1 MAFDKLI
8 ALFFLVVCVAYGYA
22 AYTYPL
28 LSFERNMAFLPN
40 TMPQAL
46 SVLGVLVSLFI
57 VLSSKKVEEIE
68 EDESDDMSLS
78 KIKHYKTGQAAM
90 LLIAMVVYALAI
102 RPIGFV
108 PATVIFIVASG
119 WILGERKPI
128 KMTGIALIATLFI
141 WYLVQEVLGIF
152 LKPLPS
158 FM

>member
-28 LSFERNMAFLPN
+28 LPFERNMAFLPN